1 MLYFISSV
9 VKAYPE
15 SAVVCR
21 PISETI
27 PQRSGRITVL
37 VGGNDSGME
46 VAPGDEAAAGEQ
58 PELADMYAF
67 FPQKDFIPSSD
78 GSAEQLPI
86 EVRFAMLFI

>member
-1 MLYFISSV
+1 
-9 VKAYPE
+9 
-15 SAVVCR
+15 
-21 PISETI
+21 
-27 PQRSGRITVL
+27 
-37 VGGNDSGME
+37 ME